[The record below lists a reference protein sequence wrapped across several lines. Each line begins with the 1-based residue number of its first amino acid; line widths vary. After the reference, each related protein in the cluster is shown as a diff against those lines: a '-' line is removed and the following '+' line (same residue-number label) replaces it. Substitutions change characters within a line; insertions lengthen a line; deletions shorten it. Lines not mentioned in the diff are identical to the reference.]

1 MGALHTLYAS
11 HPFWP
16 WLALAALFL
25 AIEVATGT
33 GWLLWP
39 AASAFVVGL
48 LAEALHPGLALEV
61 GLFAVLTIA
70 STYLARRF
78 LRPVLEPTSPD
89 LNDPLQRLVGQHGQ
103 AMSAF
108 EQGRGRV
115 FVDGKD
121 WAAESDE
128 PAPLLEQTV
137 VVTSVDGAVLKV
149 RPVVH

>member
-1 MGALHTLYAS
+1 MGALQGLYAT

-39 AASAFVVGL
+39 AAGAFVVGL
-48 LAEALHPGLALEV
+48 LAEALRPGLAVEL

-70 STYLARRF
+70 SIYLARRF
-78 LRPVLEPTSPD
+78 MPPVLEPTGPD
-89 LNDPLQRLVGQHGQ
+89 LNDPLRRLVGQHGQ
-103 AMSAF
+103 VVAAF

-121 WAAESDE
+121 WAAEANG
-128 PAPLLEQTV
+128 PAPLLDQTV
-137 VVTSVDGAVLKV
+137 IVTGVDGAVLQV

>member
-1 MGALHTLYAS
+1 MGAVQGLYAS

-48 LAEALHPGLALEV
+48 LAEALHPGLTLEL

-78 LRPVLEPTSPD
+78 LRPVLDPTSPD
-89 LNDPLQRLVGQHGQ
+89 LNDPLRRLVGQHGQ
-103 AMSAF
+103 VVAGF

-121 WAAESDE
+121 WAAECDE
-128 PAPLLEQTV
+128 PTPQLDQTV
-137 VVTSVDGAVLKV
+137 VVTGVDGAVLKV
-149 RPVVH
+149 RPIVH

>member
-1 MGALHTLYAS
+1 MGALQGLYVA

-39 AASAFVVGL
+39 AASAFIVGL
-48 LAEALHPGLALEV
+48 LAEAIHPGLAIEL

-78 LRPVLEPTSPD
+78 LRPVLDPVSPD

-103 AMSAF
+103 VVSAF

-121 WAAESDE
+121 WAAEAGD
-128 PAPLLEQTV
+128 PAPLIDQTV
-137 VVTSVDGAVLKV
+137 VVTGVDGAVLKV

>member
-1 MGALHTLYAS
+1 MGALQGLYAS

-48 LAEALHPGLALEV
+48 LAEALRPGLVLEA

-78 LRPVLEPTSPD
+78 LRPVLDSTGPD

-103 AMSAF
+103 VMAAF

-128 PAPLLEQTV
+128 PAPELDQTV
-137 VVTSVDGAVLKV
+137 VVTGVDGAVLKV